1 MKHPILTCYRTC
13 PIHYIG
19 IFLSFIVEVM
29 VIPLFLISNTPL
41 AILAAIAMIYILY
54 AQIKFSTDIVEK
66 CHFIVEASKRP
77 TGLYYKN
84 GTERYYY
91 TDYPFMT
98 IIMLVIPAMIIGAYI
113 MASLIAI

>member
-1 MKHPILTCYRTC
+1 MKSSIITCYKTC

-29 VIPLFLISNTPL
+29 LVPLFLLTNTPL
-41 AILAAIAMIYILY
+41 AILSAVGMIYILY
-54 AQIKFSTDIVEK
+54 AQIKLSTDIIEK

-98 IIMLVIPAMIIGAYI
+98 IIMLLIPAIIIGAYI
-113 MASLIAI
+113 LTSLIAI